1 MVTDYNYI
9 ITGATG
15 FVGSVFAKRLISL
28 GCKVTGFIRNEQK
41 AKLVFKNLPID
52 LVVGDI
58 SSSDDVARL
67 FKKADDKTVV
77 IHTVA
82 KVSIGEAKIS
92 ELMSITVGGTKLV
105 VKNCVEKGVKKLLHI
120 SSTEALPK
128 NIRLSEF
135 DKYIPDHKYCR
146 KGYGK
151 TKSMA
156 DEIVLNSSK
165 NDNLDASI
173 LMFASVIGPG
183 DYTKG
188 HMTQMIIDYIEGKL
202 PASVNAGYNDF
213 DIRDVADVLPNI
225 IEKSIKGET
234 YIFASKPNKISNI
247 LDIVSNKLGL
257 KKLKSLPLFL
267 AYIGL
272 PFLWVYCK
280 LLGKRPLYTRS
291 ALAVLKDDTNF
302 PIDKAKLEF
311 GFSPRPLEQTISDQ
325 VDFLLTNNLAKI
337 KNR

>member
-1 MVTDYNYI
+1 MISDYNYI

-15 FVGSVFAKRLISL
+15 FIGNVFAKKLISL
-28 GCKVTGFIRNEQK
+28 GCKVTGFIRNEKK
-41 AKLVFKNLPID
+41 AKAIFNDLPID

-58 SSSDDVARL
+58 SSPYDVARL
-67 FKKADDKTVV
+67 FERADDKTVV

-82 KVSIGEAKIS
+82 KVSIGEVKNS
-92 ELMSITVGGTKLV
+92 ELMAITVNGTKLV
-105 VKNCVEKGVKKLLHI
+105 VENCVKKKIKKLLHI

-128 NIRLSEF
+128 NIKLSEF
-135 DKYIPDHKYCR
+135 DRYIPDHKHCR

-156 DEIVLNSSK
+156 DEIVLNSSES
-165 NDNLDASI
+165 DNLDASI

-213 DIRDVADVLPNI
+213 DVRDVADVLPNI
-225 IEKSIKGET
+225 IEKARKGET

-247 LDIVSNKLGL
+247 LDIVSKKLGL

-272 PFLWVYCK
+272 PFLWVYFK
-280 LLGKRPLYTRS
+280 VLGKRPLYTRS
-291 ALAVLKDDTNF
+291 ALSVLTDDTNF
-302 PIDKAKLEF
+302 PINKAKTEF
-311 GFSPRPLEQTISDQ
+311 NFSPRPLEETVNDQ
-325 VDFLLTNNLAKI
+325 VDFLITNNLAKV
-337 KNR
+337 KKR